1 MPLLFLGGFGV
12 AASRLGLPDLG
23 LLTAPEMIEAA
34 RAIAARV
41 AVPLIVDIDTGFGGV
56 LNVARTVRELEA
68 AGAAG
73 VLIEDQV
80 FPKRCGHFAGK
91 RVVPVSEMLDRL
103 HAALRSRRHDD
114 FIVIARTDA
123 RAVEGLDSA
132 LERALHYREAG
143 ADVCFVEAPRSLE
156 ELRLIPQTV
165 PGPHLANMLAGGQ
178 TPIVSCDE
186 LHEMG
191 YKIAVDPI
199 GSLQTAGAALRDWA
213 VRWMRTGRSAAA
225 AGDMLGFDELKEL
238 LGVEDLLRLADEL
251 QAR

>member
-1 MPLLFLGGFGV
+1 MGASRRAKLRDLLNRPELIRALAVHDAFAARIAERAGVPLLFLGGFGV

-68 AGAAG
+68 AGVAG

-91 RVVPVSEMLDRL
+91 RVVPVPEMLDRL

-123 RAVEGLDSA
+123 RAVEGLDAA

-165 PGPHLANMLAGGQ
+165 PGPHLANMLTGGQ
-178 TPIVSCDE
+178 TPIVSCD
-186 LHEMG
+186 
-191 YKIAVDPI
+191 
-199 GSLQTAGAALRDWA
+199 
-213 VRWMRTGRSAAA
+213 
-225 AGDMLGFDELKEL
+225 
-238 LGVEDLLRLADEL
+238 
-251 QAR
+251 